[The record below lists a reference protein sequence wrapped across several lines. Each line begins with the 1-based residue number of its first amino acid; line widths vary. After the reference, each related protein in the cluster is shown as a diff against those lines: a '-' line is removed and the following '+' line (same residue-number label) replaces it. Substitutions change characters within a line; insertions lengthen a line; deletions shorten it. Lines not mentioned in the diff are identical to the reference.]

1 MIDKKHYYFELDA
14 NRGTL
19 NHMLTESET
28 TFILE
33 LCHKY
38 QLKILQTMD
47 IRTQWSEQ
55 YWTFNSNDTTQ
66 IKSNAKAIILTK
78 HGFPNLVAW
87 VHDDTYYISANAR
100 LKERSDGKYLHSKR
114 MKDVIRK
121 FDKRIEYVISLGN
134 LDPFNTQEWL
144 SSSLVKLPQKIYQ
157 SVTRNN
163 KLEHEYSTVTLSGAS
178 LHLLL
183 DKAHAN
189 NEVVSS
195 NVTEEWKQ
203 LYTTLNYNKDK
214 QQEGNLYAMENLH
227 KPFYILS
234 KPLMTKGN
242 DRVTVTKVKM
252 RENSKHK
259 LDILE
264 VPVTYQTLEDCPLHD
279 KFRPQLMMWAMH
291 SEMEWK
297 DNSYRKPEW
306 LVNNVI
312 ADTSGTYEGKFDES
326 TKTGNTSEGSST
338 DYEILYTYLLD
349 VD

>member
-19 NHMLTESET
+19 NHQLTASEE

-38 QLKILQTMD
+38 DLKILQSMD

-55 YWTFNSNDTTQ
+55 YWTFNSNDSTQ
-66 IKSNAKAIILTK
+66 NKSNAKAIILTK

-87 VHDDTYYISANAR
+87 VHDDTYFISANAR

-121 FDKRIEYVISLGN
+121 FDKRIKYVISIGN
-134 LDPFNTQEWL
+134 LDPLNTQEWV
-144 SSSLVKLPQKIYQ
+144 SSSLVNLPKKIYE
-157 SVTRNN
+157 SVTKNN
-163 KLEHEYSTVTLSGAS
+163 ELEGEYARVSLNGAS

-189 NEVVSS
+189 NEVVPSK
-195 NVTEEWKQ
+195 VTEDWKQ
-203 LYTTLNYNKDK
+203 LYTTLNFIRDK
-214 QQEGNLYAMENLH
+214 QQESNSYAMENLH

-252 RENSKHK
+252 TENSKHK

-264 VPVTYQTLEDCPLHD
+264 VPVTYRTLEDCPLHD

-297 DNSYRKPEW
+297 DSAYITPKW

-312 ADTSGTYEGKFDES
+312 VDYGNHGKAQFDES
-326 TKTGNTSEGSST
+326 TKTGFCSEGFTS
-338 DYEILYTYLLD
+338 DFEIMYTYLLD

>member
-19 NHMLTESET
+19 NHQLTASEE

-38 QLKILQTMD
+38 DLKILQSMD

-55 YWTFNSNDTTQ
+55 YWTFNSIDASQNC
-66 IKSNAKAIILTK
+66 NAKAIILTK

-121 FDKRIEYVISLGN
+121 FDKRIKYVISIGN
-134 LDPFNTQEWL
+134 LDPLNTQEWV
-144 SSSLVKLPQKIYQ
+144 SSSLVNLPKKIYE
-157 SVTRNN
+157 SVTKNN
-163 KLEHEYSTVTLSGAS
+163 ELEGEYARVSLNGAS

-189 NEVVSS
+189 NEVVPSK
-195 NVTEEWKQ
+195 VTEDWKQ
-203 LYTTLNYNKDK
+203 LYTTLNFIRDK
-214 QQEGNLYAMENLH
+214 QQESNSYAMENLH

-234 KPLMTKGN
+234 KPLMTKEN

-264 VPVTYQTLEDCPLHD
+264 EPVTYRTLEDCPLHD

-297 DNSYRKPEW
+297 DSAYITPKW
-306 LVNNVI
+306 IVNNVI
-312 ADTSGTYEGKFDES
+312 VDYGNHGKAQFDKS
-326 TKTGNTSEGSST
+326 TKTGFCSEGFTS
-338 DYEILYTYLLD
+338 DFEIMYTYLLD